1 MTNSKPKKYLIYKRL
16 FDIIISCL
24 GLIALFPF
32 FIVIAAAIKLNSKG
46 PIIFAQNRT
55 GKDGKKFRFYK
66 FRSMVHEAETLK
78 DEVRS
83 LSEVEGPIFKI
94 KKDPRIT
101 KLGRFLRKSSI
112 DELPQLF
119 NVLKGDMSLVGP
131 RPPLPEEVKQY
142 TPHQMQRLS
151 VWPGI
156 TCLWQISGRSEISFY
171 EWIELDIYYIEHRSF
186 LLDLKI
192 LVRTI
197 PVVLS
202 GKGAY

>member
-1 MTNSKPKKYLIYKRL
+1 MTNSKPRKYLICKRL
-16 FDIIISCL
+16 FDIVISCL
-24 GLIALFPF
+24 GLIILFPF
-32 FIVIAAAIKLNSKG
+32 FIIVAAAVKLNSKG
-46 PIIFAQNRT
+46 PIMFVQNRT
-55 GKDGKKFRFYK
+55 GKDGKEFRFYK
-66 FRSMVHEAETLK
+66 FRSMVHEAENLK
-78 DEVRS
+78 DKVRS

-131 RPPLPEEVKQY
+131 RPPLPDEVTQY
-142 TPHQMQRLS
+142 TPHQFQRLS
-151 VWPGI
+151 VPPGI
-156 TCLWQISGRSEISFY
+156 TCLWQVSGRSEVSFY

-192 LVRTI
+192 LIRTI

-202 GKGAY
+202 GEGAY

>member
-1 MTNSKPKKYLIYKRL
+1 MTNSKSREYLISKRL
-16 FDIIISCL
+16 FDIVISCL
-24 GLIALFPF
+24 GLIVLFPF
-32 FIVIAAAIKLNSKG
+32 FIVVAAVIKLNSKG
-46 PIIFAQNRT
+46 PIIFVQNRT
-55 GKDGKKFRFYK
+55 GKDGKEFRFYK
-66 FRSMVHEAETLK
+66 FRSMVHEAENLK
-78 DEVRS
+78 DKVRS

-119 NVLKGDMSLVGP
+119 NVLKGDMSLIGP
-131 RPPLPEEVKQY
+131 RPPLPEEVGQY

-151 VWPGI
+151 VLPGI
-156 TCLWQISGRSEISFY
+156 TCLWQISGRSEVSFY

-192 LVRTI
+192 LIRTI
-197 PVVLS
+197 PVVL
-202 GKGAY
+202 GGEGAY